1 VVGTLAG
8 YSLDE
13 DAYPRHLWA
22 ETVWVGSEGL

>member
-8 YSLDE
+8 CSLDE